1 MVRPVTLLR
10 GAGLHLAFG
19 ERVVFDDLTLTIEEG
34 ERVGLVGVNG
44 SGKSSLLRILAG
56 VSTPDRGDV
65 QRRRGMTV
73 TYLPQEPLFPTG
85 ATVASE
91 LTIAGPL
98 RDALDEHTRLSK
110 QLETAPASEQ
120 TKMLQRM
127 AELSDRI
134 ESAGGWDTEH
144 HARILLDR
152 LGVNEWERPVAEL
165 SGGLKKR
172 VAIARA
178 LLTKADALLLDEPTN
193 HLDADTVEWLEEELD
208 ARKGALVLVTHD
220 RYFLDDLVD
229 RIVEIDPTAPGGFTS
244 WIGNYQ
250 AYLEQKLEAQQKAAV
265 AQHKRDR
272 WISQEV
278 AWMRRGVEARRTKS
292 KDRMDRA
299 RKLLSEKGWKPPE
312 VVALQSAGSPRLGHT
327 VLEAEE
333 IGKRFGDVVV
343 AKNASVI
350 VQKGE
355 RIGLVGPNGVGKTT
369 FLRLLLGDIP
379 PDEGVVITGKNTKVA
394 YYDQGREQLDPSKTV
409 YESAANE
416 DWLEIGGG
424 RVHLRDYLEDLLF
437 PVAMQKLQ
445 VRQLSG
451 GERNRLLLARL
462 FLQRAN
468 VMVLD
473 EPTNDLDIVTLNVLE
488 RMLLSFDGAVLFVTH
503 DRYFLDKVATS
514 ILAFEGG
521 GKVVRYPGNFDD
533 YRRLS
538 AKNRQIEAAAAAP
551 AGAKA
556 SRTETAA
563 ARRPRKLSNKE
574 QRELDGIE
582 AAIQTAESRKEAID
596 ASLMDPASWAAAA
609 GTPAKAPALQ
619 AELTAVVAEIERLYA
634 RWEELSALAGG

>member
-1 MVRPVTLLR
+1 MTLLR
-10 GAGLHLAFG
+10 AANLHLAYA
-19 ERVVFDDLTLTIEEG
+19 ERVVFQDLTLTIEEG

-44 SGKSSLLRILAG
+44 SGKSSLLKILAG
-56 VSTPDRGDV
+56 VANADRGEV
-65 QRRRGMTV
+65 SRRRGMSV
-73 TYLPQEPLFPTG
+73 TYLPQEPVFAPG

-98 RDALDEHTRLSK
+98 RDALDEHARLSK
-110 QLETAPASEQ
+110 ALATAAESEQ
-120 TKMLQRM
+120 PKMLERL
-127 AELSDRI
+127 AALSDTI
-134 ESAGGWDTEH
+134 DAGGGWDTEH
-144 HARILLDR
+144 HARTLLDR
-152 LGVNEWERPVAEL
+152 LGVREWERPVSEL

-178 LLTKADALLLDEPTN
+178 LLTNADALLLDEPTN
-193 HLDADTVEWLEEELD
+193 HLDADTVEWLEEALD

-229 RIVEIDPTAPGGFTS
+229 RIVEIDPSVPGGVTS

-272 WISQEV
+272 WIAQEV

-292 KDRMDRA
+292 KDRMERA
-299 RKLLSEKGWKPPE
+299 RKLLTERGWKPPE
-312 VVALQSAGSPRLGHT
+312 VVAFQSVGAPRLGHR
-327 VLEAEE
+327 VIEAE
-333 IGKRFGDVVV
+333 GVSKAFGANVV
-343 AKNASVI
+343 AKDAGVI

-369 FLRLLLGDIP
+369 FLRMLIGETA
-379 PDEGVVITGKNTKVA
+379 PDAGTVTLPKNTVVA
-394 YYDQGREQLDPSKTV
+394 YYDQGRETLDPDKTV

-416 DWLEIGGG
+416 DWLELGGA

-437 PVAMQKLQ
+437 PVPMQKLT

-468 VMVLD
+468 LLVLD

-488 RMLLSFDGAVLFVTH
+488 RMLLAFDGSVLIVTH

-514 ILAFEGG
+514 ILAFEGA
-521 GKVVRYPGNFDD
+521 GKITRYPGNFDD

-538 AKNRQIEAAAAAP
+538 AKQRAAEAPAATDAAP
-551 AGAKA
+551 AKPA
-556 SRTETAA
+556 ETAA
-563 ARRPRKLSNKE
+563 TRRPRKLSNKE

-582 AAIQTAESRKEAID
+582 GAIAAAEARKAELD
-596 ASLMDPASWAAAA
+596 ALLADPATWGGASPK
-609 GTPAKAPALQ
+609 GPALQ
-619 AELTAVVAEIERLYA
+619 QELAAVTAEVDRLYA
-634 RWEELSALAGG
+634 RWEELSALQ